1 VHGDA
6 RACYRDRRVIRYRRS
21 NAVVLLA
28 LMALPLGLSACKS
41 EEERSVEL
49 VEEMANL
56 FDEHKANCDLLG
68 SEFESFATVNALRFD
83 GLKKLGRLEGEPRK
97 AFDAKYGTRLEK
109 AMRKLMDGATACMD
123 NPKVES
129 ALKRIQ

>member
-1 VHGDA
+1 MM
-6 RACYRDRRVIRYRRS
+6 
-21 NAVVLLA
+21 LLA
-28 LMALPLGLSACKS
+28 PVALLGLSACKS

-49 VEEMANL
+49 VEDMASL
-56 FDEHKANCDLLG
+56 FEKHKGDCDVLG
-68 SEFESFATVNALRFD
+68 TEFESFATVNALRFD

-97 AFDAKYGTRLEK
+97 AFDAKYGVRLEK
-109 AMRKLMDGATACMD
+109 AMHKLMDGATACMA